1 MRWIGLSG
9 IAVLWL
15 LAGLETGRAEPKPA
29 PVGDSAIKKAQGI
42 IRQLSQEKSALEA
55 EKAVWLAD
63 KATLEGKLKLLENQA
78 RLLPALQDQVER
90 YKAGLDSV
98 RGSLEN
104 QLVQQRQREQALL
117 QKHNDMVLQARAIR
131 EDNTVLVQAVQERE
145 RWISQCGE
153 LNRQLREVG
162 RDIVQHSGDKSL
174 LEQLAELE
182 PITGIAQVQNE
193 AQAETYRY
201 HLRQLKVTP
210 FEAVVP
216 VQSDGAPA
224 AAAAMPAEPASTG
237 APDAGAAEPVDNAES
252 PDAGQAARSA
262 DDTASHGRGA
272 GR

>member
-1 MRWIGLSG
+1 M
-9 IAVLWL
+9 
-15 LAGLETGRAEPKPA
+15 
-29 PVGDSAIKKAQGI
+29 
-42 IRQLSQEKSALEA
+42 
-55 EKAVWLAD
+55 
-63 KATLEGKLKLLENQA
+63 
-78 RLLPALQDQVER
+78 ER

-117 QKHNDMVLQARAIR
+117 QKHNDVVLQARAIR

-174 LEQLAELE
+174 FEQLAELE

-201 HLRQLKVTP
+201 RLRQLKVTP

-216 VQSDGAPA
+216 VQSDGTPA

-237 APDAGAAEPVDNAES
+237 APGAGAVEPVDNAES
-252 PDAGQAARSA
+252 PDAGQAARAA

>member
-9 IAVLWL
+9 LTVLVL

-29 PVGDSAIKKAQGI
+29 PIGDSAIKKAQGI

-55 EKAVWLAD
+55 EKAAWLAD

-162 RDIVQHSGDKSL
+162 RDIVQHSSDKSL
-174 LEQLAELE
+174 FEQLAELE

-201 HLRQLKVTP
+201 RLRQLKVTP
-210 FEAVVP
+210 FEAAVP
-216 VQSDGAPA
+216 VQLEGKPA
-224 AAAAMPAEPASTG
+224 AAPMPAEPASTG
-237 APDAGAAEPVDNAES
+237 APEAGAAEPVDNAES
-252 PDAGQAARSA
+252 PDAGQAARAA